1 MQFAF
6 DRFNGRF
13 RKANHPL
20 PVWSKN
26 GPTGDADNR
35 LINIMDNQFINLTL
49 LDEQNFDV
57 LLGFSTQLLA
67 GILTLIIGFWL
78 AGRAGRLT
86 VDSLNKIERLDNT
99 VVPLLGA
106 LVRYAGMTLTLVV
119 ALGKFGVETTSIIA
133 VLGAAG
139 LAIGLA
145 LQGTLSNVA
154 AGLML
159 VFLRPFKI
167 GDWIEAA
174 GMSGSVREIG
184 LFTTVIDTFD
194 NVFISVP
201 NSSIWSSSI
210 VNHSRYGTRRLDID
224 IGIDHASDLDKAE
237 AALMSLATD
246 ARVLADPAPRFI
258 VVGFDERAITVRL
271 RVHATYADFF
281 DLGYDLNRRLKKALD
296 DHKIIIPYPKRI
308 IHHND
313 TVDSPS
319 DIRIT

>member
-1 MQFAF
+1 
-6 DRFNGRF
+6 
-13 RKANHPL
+13 
-20 PVWSKN
+20 
-26 GPTGDADNR
+26 
-35 LINIMDNQFINLTL
+35 MDNQFITLTSL
-49 LDEQNFDV
+49 NEKNFDV

-86 VDSLNKIERLDNT
+86 RESLSKIGRLDNT
-99 VVPLLGA
+99 IVPLLGA
-106 LVRYAGMTLTLVV
+106 LVRYAGMTLTLVI

-184 LFTTVIDTFD
+184 LFTTIIDTFD

-201 NSSIWSSSI
+201 NSAIWSSSI
-210 VNHSRYGTRRLDID
+210 VNHSRYETRRLDLD
-224 IGIDHASDLDKAE
+224 IGIDYRSDLDNAE
-237 AALMSLATD
+237 AAIMSLTD
-246 ARVLADPAPRFI
+246 DPRILRDPEPRFI
-258 VVGFDERAITVRL
+258 IVSYDDSAITVRL
-271 RVHATYADFF
+271 RVHSAYADFF
-281 DLGYDLNRRLKKALD
+281 DLGHDLRRQLKTALES
-296 DHKIIIPYPKRI
+296 HGIGIPFPTRI
-308 IHHND
+308 IHMHNTD
-313 TVDSPS
+313 NAPS
-319 DIRIT
+319 KSAVK

>member
-1 MQFAF
+1 
-6 DRFNGRF
+6 
-13 RKANHPL
+13 
-20 PVWSKN
+20 
-26 GPTGDADNR
+26 
-35 LINIMDNQFINLTL
+35 MDNQFINLTS
-49 LDEQNFDV
+49 LDEKNFDV

-78 AGRAGRLT
+78 AGRAGRLI
-86 VDSLNKIERLDNT
+86 VESLNKIDRLDNT

-184 LFTTVIDTFD
+184 LFTTKIDTFD

-210 VNHSRYGTRRLDID
+210 VNHSRYKTRRLDLD
-224 IGIDHASDLDKAE
+224 IGIDYSSDLDKVE
-237 AALMSLATD
+237 AAIMSLTND
-246 ARVLADPAPRFI
+246 PRVLKDPEPRFI
-258 VVGFDERAITVRL
+258 VVSYDDSAITIRL
-271 RVHATYADFF
+271 RVHCSYTDFF
-281 DLGYDLNRRLKKALD
+281 DLGHDLRRQLKTALD
-296 DHKIIIPYPKRI
+296 NHGIGIPFPTRV
-308 IHHND
+308 IHFHGTNNAK
-313 TVDSPS
+313 TNNV
-319 DIRIT
+319 IK

>member
-1 MQFAF
+1 
-6 DRFNGRF
+6 
-13 RKANHPL
+13 
-20 PVWSKN
+20 
-26 GPTGDADNR
+26 
-35 LINIMDNQFINLTL
+35 MDNQFINLTSL
-49 LDEQNFDV
+49 NEKNFDV

-86 VDSLNKIERLDNT
+86 RESLSKIGRLDNT
-99 VVPLLGA
+99 IVPLLGA
-106 LVRYAGMTLTLVV
+106 LVRYAGMTLTLVI

-159 VFLRPFKI
+159 VFLRPFKT

-184 LFTTVIDTFD
+184 LFTTIIDTFD

-201 NSSIWSSSI
+201 NSAIWSSSI
-210 VNHSRYGTRRLDID
+210 VNHSRYETRRLDLD
-224 IGIDHASDLDKAE
+224 IGIDYCSDLDKAE
-237 AALMSLATD
+237 AAVMSLTND
-246 ARVLADPAPRFI
+246 PRVLRDPEPRFI
-258 VVGFDERAITVRL
+258 IVSYDDSAITIRL
-271 RVHATYADFF
+271 RLHCSYADFF
-281 DLGYDLNRRLKKALD
+281 DLGHDLRRQLKTALD
-296 DHKIIIPYPKRI
+296 SHGIGIPFPTRV
-308 IHHND
+308 IHMPD
-313 TVDSPS
+313 TNNAKNKSAVK
-319 DIRIT
+319 

>member
-1 MQFAF
+1 
-6 DRFNGRF
+6 
-13 RKANHPL
+13 
-20 PVWSKN
+20 
-26 GPTGDADNR
+26 
-35 LINIMDNQFINLTL
+35 MDNQFINLTSL
-49 LDEQNFDV
+49 NEKNFDV

-86 VDSLNKIERLDNT
+86 RESLSKIGRLDNT
-99 VVPLLGA
+99 IVPLLGA
-106 LVRYAGMTLTLVV
+106 LVRYAGMTLTLVI

-184 LFTTVIDTFD
+184 LFTTTIDTFD

-201 NSSIWSSSI
+201 NSAIWSSSI
-210 VNHSRYGTRRLDID
+210 VNHSRYETRRLDLD
-224 IGIDHASDLDKAE
+224 IGIDYGSDLDKAE
-237 AALMSLATD
+237 AAIISLTD
-246 ARVLADPAPRFI
+246 DPRILRDPEPRFI
-258 VVGFDERAITVRL
+258 IVSYDDSAITVRL
-271 RVHATYADFF
+271 RVYSAYTDFF
-281 DLGYDLNRRLKKALD
+281 DLGHDLRRRLKTALD
-296 DHKIIIPYPKRI
+296 SHGIGIPFPTRV
-308 IHHND
+308 IHMHD
-313 TVDSPS
+313 TDNAKSKSAVK
-319 DIRIT
+319 

>member
-1 MQFAF
+1 
-6 DRFNGRF
+6 
-13 RKANHPL
+13 
-20 PVWSKN
+20 
-26 GPTGDADNR
+26 
-35 LINIMDNQFINLTL
+35 MDNQFINLTL
-49 LDEQNFDV
+49 LDEQSFDV

-78 AGRAGRLT
+78 AGRAGRLIIE
-86 VDSLNKIERLDNT
+86 SLNKIDRLDNT

-184 LFTTVIDTFD
+184 LFTTKIDTFD

-210 VNHSRYGTRRLDID
+210 VNHSRYKTRRLDLD
-224 IGIDHASDLDKAE
+224 IGIDYSSDLDKVE
-237 AALMSLATD
+237 AAIMSLTND
-246 ARVLADPAPRFI
+246 PRVLKNPEPRFI
-258 VVGFDERAITVRL
+258 VVSYDDSAITVRL
-271 RVHATYADFF
+271 RVHSSYTDFF
-281 DLGYDLNRRLKKALD
+281 DLGHDLRRQLKTALD
-296 DHKIIIPYPKRI
+296 NHGIGIPFPTRV
-308 IHHND
+308 IHFHGTNNAK
-313 TVDSPS
+313 TNNV
-319 DIRIT
+319 IK

>member
-1 MQFAF
+1 MKDTYFS
-6 DRFNGRF
+6 DFN
-13 RKANHPL
+13 
-20 PVWSKN
+20 
-26 GPTGDADNR
+26 
-35 LINIMDNQFINLTL
+35 L
-49 LDEQNFDV
+49 LDGQSFDV

-67 GILTLIIGFWL
+67 GILTLMVGFWL

-86 VDSLNKIERLDNT
+86 IDSLNKIERLDTT

-184 LFTTVIDTFD
+184 LFTTIIDTFD

-210 VNHSRYGTRRLDID
+210 INHSRYGTRRLDLD

-237 AALMSLATD
+237 AAMLSLAD
-246 ARVLADPAPRFI
+246 DPRVLKDPAPRFI
-258 VVGFDERAITVRL
+258 VVGYDERAITIRL
-271 RVHATYADFF
+271 RVHAAYGDFF
-281 DLGYDLNRRLKKALD
+281 DLGFDLNRHLRRLSSCK
-296 DHKIIIPYPKRI
+296 
-308 IHHND
+308 NW
-313 TVDSPS
+313 
-319 DIRIT
+319 

>member
-1 MQFAF
+1 
-6 DRFNGRF
+6 
-13 RKANHPL
+13 
-20 PVWSKN
+20 
-26 GPTGDADNR
+26 
-35 LINIMDNQFINLTL
+35 MDNQFINLTL

-271 RVHATYADFF
+271 RVHATYADLF

-313 TVDSPS
+313 TVDGPS

>member
-1 MQFAF
+1 M
-6 DRFNGRF
+6 
-13 RKANHPL
+13 
-20 PVWSKN
+20 
-26 GPTGDADNR
+26 
-35 LINIMDNQFINLTL
+35 MDNQFVNLTL

-86 VDSLNKIERLDNT
+86 VESLNKIERLDNT

-210 VNHSRYGTRRLDID
+210 VNHSRYGTRRLDLD

-237 AALMSLATD
+237 AAMMSLASD
-246 ARVLADPAPRFI
+246 PRVLTDPAPRFI
-258 VVGFDERAITVRL
+258 VVGYDERAITIRL
-271 RVHATYADFF
+271 RVHATYANFF
-281 DLGYDLNRRLKKALD
+281 DLGYDLNRRLKQALD
-296 DHKIIIPYPKRI
+296 DHNITIPYPRRV

-313 TVDSPS
+313 AVDATA
-319 DIRIT
+319 DTRIT

>member
-1 MQFAF
+1 
-6 DRFNGRF
+6 
-13 RKANHPL
+13 
-20 PVWSKN
+20 
-26 GPTGDADNR
+26 
-35 LINIMDNQFINLTL
+35 MDNQFINLTSL
-49 LDEQNFDV
+49 NEKNFDV

-86 VDSLNKIERLDNT
+86 RESLSKIGRLDNT
-99 VVPLLGA
+99 IVPLLGA
-106 LVRYAGMTLTLVV
+106 LVRYAGMTLTLVI

-210 VNHSRYGTRRLDID
+210 VNHSRYKTRRLDLD
-224 IGIDHASDLDKAE
+224 IGIDYSSDLDKVE
-237 AALMSLATD
+237 AAIMSLTND
-246 ARVLADPAPRFI
+246 PRVLKDPEPRFI
-258 VVGFDERAITVRL
+258 VVSYDDSAITVRL
-271 RVHATYADFF
+271 RVHSSYTDFSTGKYGIDGKMKYYGMMDAEKLNSIMDRQIQDFGSFGYGKFKKIGQTADASGKQIPILLLNADFSAF
-281 DLGYDLNRRLKKALD
+281 KKAQETKNTL
-296 DHKIIIPYPKRI
+296 K
-308 IHHND
+308 
-313 TVDSPS
+313 
-319 DIRIT
+319 